1 MDLYNG
7 SILREPAAMQTVRLG
22 RTNAQVSVA
31 GLGCGGHSRLGMAR
45 GANVHHA
52 AGIVRRALDLGV
64 SFIDTAGVY
73 GTEEA
78 VGKGIA
84 GRRDQVF
91 LSTKATPRSAC
102 DGALI
107 TAAELTERL
116 EGSLRTLR
124 TDHVDVFHLHGVQ
137 PGQYDHCA
145 LVLVPE
151 MKRQQAAGKIRFL
164 GITEHFGDD
173 TGHAMLPRAL
183 ADDHFDVIM
192 VGFNLVNPSARE
204 RVFPLTRDHDV
215 GTLIMFAVRRQ
226 LSDPAVLREALSG
239 LIARGEVEGGQV
251 DASDPLG
258 FLRDHA
264 EIDSVVEAAY
274 RFCRHEPGA
283 QVILTG
289 TGDVAHLK
297 ANLAAIQA
305 QPLPADVLARLTRL
319 FGKVDSV
326 SGN

>member
-1 MDLYNG
+1 
-7 SILREPAAMQTVRLG
+7 MQTVRLG
-22 RTNAQVSVA
+22 RTNVEVSVA

-45 GANVHHA
+45 GADVSHA
-52 AGIVRRALDLGV
+52 AGVVRRALDLGV
-64 SFIDTAGVY
+64 SFIDTARAY

-78 VGKGIA
+78 VGQGIA
-84 GRRDQVF
+84 GRREQVF
-91 LSTKATPRSAC
+91 LSTKASPRAADGTP
-102 DGALI
+102 I
-107 TAAELTERL
+107 TAAELTESL
-116 EGSLRTLR
+116 EGSLRRLG

-137 PGQYDHCA
+137 GGQYDHCA
-145 LVLVPE
+145 QVLVPE
-151 MKRQQAAGKIRFL
+151 LKRQQAAGKIRFL
-164 GITEHFGDD
+164 GITEQFGGD

-204 RVFPLTRDHDV
+204 RVFPLTRAHDV

-226 LSDPAVLREALSG
+226 LSDPAALREAVAA
-239 LIARGEVEGGQV
+239 LIARGEVDGAQV
-251 DASDPLG
+251 DAADPLG
-258 FLRDHA
+258 FLRDRA
-264 EIDSVVEAAY
+264 GIGSVVEAAY

-289 TGDVAHLK
+289 TGDVAHLE

-305 QPLPADVLARLTRL
+305 PALPADVLDQLTRL

>member
-1 MDLYNG
+1 
-7 SILREPAAMQTVRLG
+7 MQTVRLG
-22 RTNAQVSVA
+22 RTSAQVSVA

-45 GANVHHA
+45 GADVHQA
-52 AGIVRRALDLGV
+52 AGVVRSALDLGV
-64 SFIDTAGVY
+64 SFIDTAPAY

-91 LSTKATPRSAC
+91 LSTKASPRRGGDRAPIS
-102 DGALI
+102 
-107 TAAELTERL
+107 AAELTESL
-116 EGSLRTLR
+116 EGSLRRLG
-124 TDHVDVFHLHGVQ
+124 TDHVDVFHLHGVP

-145 LVLVPE
+145 QVLVPE

-164 GITEHFGDD
+164 GITEQFIGD
-173 TGHAMLPRAL
+173 TGHAMLPGAL

-192 VGFNLVNPSARE
+192 VGFNLVNPSARQ
-204 RVFPLTRDHDV
+204 RVFPLTRARDV

-226 LSDPAVLREALSG
+226 LSDPAALREAVADLN
-239 LIARGEVEGGQV
+239 ARGEVDGGQV

-264 EIDSVVEAAY
+264 GIGSVVEAAY

-283 QVILTG
+283 QVTLTG
-289 TGDVAHLK
+289 TGDVAHLE

-305 QPLPADVLARLTRL
+305 PALPAEALERLTRL

>member
-1 MDLYNG
+1 
-7 SILREPAAMQTVRLG
+7 MQTVRLG

-45 GANVHHA
+45 GADVHHA
-52 AGIVRRALDLGV
+52 AGVVRRALDLGV
-64 SFIDTAGVY
+64 SFIDTARAY

-78 VGKGIA
+78 VGEGIA
-84 GRRDQVF
+84 GRRDQAF
-91 LSTKATPRSAC
+91 LSTKAGPRSAR

-107 TAAELTERL
+107 TAAGLTESL
-116 EGSLRTLR
+116 EGSLRRLG
-124 TDHVDVFHLHGVQ
+124 TDYVDVFHLHGVQ

-145 LVLVPE
+145 QVLVPE

-164 GITEHFGDD
+164 GITEQFGGD

-204 RVFPLTRDHDV
+204 RVFPLTLAHDI

-226 LSDPAVLREALSG
+226 LSDPAALREAVAG
-239 LIARGEVEGGQV
+239 LIARGEVDGGQV
-251 DASDPLG
+251 DAADPLG

-264 EIDSVVEAAY
+264 GIGSVVEAAY

-289 TGDVAHLK
+289 TGDILHLE
-297 ANLAAIQA
+297 ANLAVIQA
-305 QPLPADVLARLTRL
+305 PALPADVMERLTRL